1 MWTGLNV
8 EWWCVE
14 WMEHRV
20 LRVDWTEYTV
30 LMRGLDGTSGVMCGL
45 D

>member
-1 MWTGLNV
+1 
-8 EWWCVE
+8 VE